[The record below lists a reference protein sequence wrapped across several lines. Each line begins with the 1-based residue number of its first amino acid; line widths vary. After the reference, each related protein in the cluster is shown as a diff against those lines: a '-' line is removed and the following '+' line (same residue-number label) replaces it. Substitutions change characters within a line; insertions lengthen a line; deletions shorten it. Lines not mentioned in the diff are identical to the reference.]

1 MRVLYVPESGA
12 GLCRAQSVGRRG
24 ARRRD
29 AGDGAIRDALAP
41 LAPLLRLEHLPQDHD
56 LLHQVSPTPLLTI
69 LTLCSHAFSAIM

>member
-56 LLHQVSPTPLLTI
+56 LLHQVTTTSLLTTHS
-69 LTLCSHAFSAIM
+69 LFSCI